1 MKIQSK
7 KLAFWR
13 RFIQSPL
20 HAQYCQYRSTYLHR
34 IGREFEDGEMFL
46 VSQMLVCMYKSL
58 ISNLGCAAEFDKPP
72 NLISRRTFLL
82 LQPKPSRSLFLAE
95 DSFHFHLFHNIT
107 TLQTTTTFIITS
119 SRKKAKILASSHHYQ
134 EERDDDD
141 DNDDTD
147 TTASSKHD
155 DDEQQQHK
163 QHHDP

>member
-1 MKIQSK
+1 MNARRAVLNSQFSRNRLRGPPTRRERALPIHMKIQSK

-82 LQPKPSRSLFLAE
+82 LQPSHHDHCSWQRTAFIFISSIISLPCKQRQH
-95 DSFHFHLFHNIT
+95 S
-107 TLQTTTTFIITS
+107 
-119 SRKKAKILASSHHYQ
+119 SSHQ
-134 EERDDDD
+134 VV
-141 DNDDTD
+141 
-147 TTASSKHD
+147 K
-155 DDEQQQHK
+155 K
-163 QHHDP
+163 QKY